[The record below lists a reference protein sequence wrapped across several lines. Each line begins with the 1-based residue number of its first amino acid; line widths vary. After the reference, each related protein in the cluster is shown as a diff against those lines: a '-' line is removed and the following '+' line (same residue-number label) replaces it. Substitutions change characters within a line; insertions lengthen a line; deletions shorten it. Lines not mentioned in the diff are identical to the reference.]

1 MKLAVTLLHGAAA
14 AARRAAAARKGAN
27 FPIWADATWGWVGVL
42 AEGASAH

>member
-1 MKLAVTLLHGAAA
+1 MKLAVTLLHGA
-14 AARRAAAARKGAN
+14 AAAARKGAN